1 MREVKITDTIDS
13 VQHIWTDEDS
23 AIKGASTEGMTTV
36 ATTETAQV
44 IHEVD
49 THDGDIKLLVT
60 EDSDTGEIKLVDI
73 DGQQATCQDELLMDM
88 RQSAKTIQKNAKKK
102 WDDLDKEEIKR
113 KMIVAGTYA
122 RDLTLELAELAKDGI
137 KHVAKKGAE
146 VSQQAVVKKEE
157 EQEEEKE
164 EEKQVIVNY
173 AKEKPVLYDLIEKK
187 QWDEVMDRLDSN
199 PEEASYIIE
208 RNQKGFNGK
217 LMWRMLP
224 LHAVCYPIMTNG
236 PDGKPVR
243 CGLRGRIDV
252 VVKMIEIHPAGL
264 EVKDDQGQIPL
275 HHACRNGANIS
286 IVKQMLEIYPRGASV
301 VDFKGRTPLMLTE
314 QTASLNKEVIFQHLL
329 SCSLQETGKN
339 GIEGRD
345 DVSSSVY

>member
-13 VQHIWTDEDS
+13 IQHIWTDEDS

-44 IHEVD
+44 IPEAD
-49 THDGDIKLLVT
+49 TRDGDIKLLVT

-73 DGQQATCQDELLMDM
+73 DGQQATCQDELFMDM

-102 WDDLDKEEIKR
+102 WDDLDKEDIKR

-122 RDLTLELAELAKDGI
+122 RDFTLELAVLAKDGI
-137 KHVAKKGAE
+137 VHVAKKGAE
-146 VSQQAVVKKEE
+146 VSKQAFIKKEE
-157 EQEEEKE
+157 EQEEEE

-208 RNQKGFNGK
+208 RYQTGFNGK

-224 LHAVCYPIMTNG
+224 LHAVCYPILTNG

-243 CGLRGRIDV
+243 CGIRGRIDV
-252 VVKMIEIHPAGL
+252 VEKMIEIHPAGL